1 LRQRTEA
8 KGFELRQRLP
18 VYPEF
23 VERAAA
29 HSDLLA
35 ERLDASADADGYAQK
50 RAA

>member
-1 LRQRTEA
+1 
-8 KGFELRQRLP
+8 LRQRLP

-23 VERAAA
+23 ANQAAA

-35 ERLDASADADGYAQK
+35 ELLGSAADSNGYPQIK